1 MIKISNK
8 YTFTPFYSRFKY
20 FVALS
25 DLSSEVWTSDV
36 AKDHILFKGLQNL
49 KYPVYEMKLQRMSKT
64 LIYCVPSW
72 VFLKLHQ
79 ILPKFQK
86 NS

>member
-1 MIKISNK
+1 MTKTSDK
-8 YTFTPFYSRFKY
+8 YTFTHFYSRFKY

-25 DLSSEVWTSDV
+25 DLSSEVWTSEV
-36 AKDHILFKGLQNL
+36 ANDHILFKGLQNL
-49 KYPVYEMKLQRMSKT
+49 KYPVNEMKLQRMSKT
-64 LIYCVPSW
+64 LICSVPSW

-86 NS
+86 N